1 MKVHLSDIPQEI
13 IDEYNVMIYAN
24 EDGFVYVE
32 IMGAMYGLKLAGKI
46 ANDDLIEY
54 LKEFGYY
61 PYRKTPGLWLH
72 KTRRIS
78 FTLVVD
84 DLGVKYIDKADAD
97 HLFSAIEAKYPL
109 KIDWEANTY
118 LGINFEWH
126 YDEGYVIL
134 SMKGYI

>member
-1 MKVHLSDIPQEI
+1 
-13 IDEYNVMIYAN
+13 MIYAN

-32 IMGAMYGLKLAGKI
+32 IMGAMYGLKQAVKI

-61 PYRKTPGLWLH
+61 PSRKTPGLWLH
-72 KTRRIS
+72 KTRKIS

-97 HLFSAIEAKYPL
+97 HLLIAIVELANEWG
-109 KIDWEANTY
+109 KIL
-118 LGINFEWH
+118 LGI
-126 YDEGYVIL
+126 G
-134 SMKGYI
+134 KGNNRK